1 MYFKVPERLLFAFKT
16 SWSML
21 NSIRGKTLVWIIA
34 FIVMLVN
41 FCFQVVLVRRLLWEY
56 IWTFDVVLTCLS
68 ACFLLSK
75 PHLEHAELDKRKNP
89 GVNICFHRN
98 INQFLLWSC
107 PCRTPSLR
115 IHSNFWCILKCL
127 SACFLLSKPLLEHA
141 ELDKRKNPGVNNCL
155 HRNVSQFL
163 LSSCLVGRL
172 LWEYIWSFDVVLK
185 CLSACVWF
193 RNFIWDML
201 NSRWKEKLGQNI
213 CFLFTVS
220 QFLISSCPWT
230 AFLRIRLNLWCSFK
244 VSERQRRLLIR
255 GCSLG
260 NLLVWKAAIW
270 ECFKWR
276 CFCSHRP
283 RKTAQ

>member
-1 MYFKVPERLLFAFKT
+1 
-16 SWSML
+16 ML
-21 NSIRGKTLVWIIA
+21 NSIRRKKLAWILV
-34 FIVMLVN
+34 FIVIVN
-41 FCFQVVLVRRLLWEY
+41 H
-56 IWTFDVVLTCLS
+56 
-68 ACFLLSK
+68 FLLS
-75 PHLEHAELDKRKNP
+75 
-89 GVNICFHRN
+89 G
-98 INQFLLWSC
+98 S

-115 IHSNFWCILKCL
+115 IH
-127 SACFLLSKPLLEHA
+127 
-141 ELDKRKNPGVNNCL
+141 
-155 HRNVSQFL
+155 
-163 LSSCLVGRL
+163 
-172 LWEYIWSFDVVLK
+172 FDVVLK

-193 RNFIWDML
+193 QNFIWDML
-201 NSRWKEKLGQNI
+201 NSRWKEKLGLNI

-244 VSERQRRLLIR
+244 VSVRQRRLLIR